1 MLQEDDPDDYVIG
14 TGHTCSVRDLC
25 EAAFSCV
32 GLDYRDYVIQDAK
45 YFRPAEV
52 DLLVAEPTK
61 AREKLGWVPQVSF
74 KQLVE
79 MMVEADLERQRA
91 RA

>member
-1 MLQEDDPDDYVIG
+1 MIG

-25 EAAFSCV
+25 EAAFGCV

-45 YFRPAEV
+45 FVRPAEV
-52 DLLVAEPTK
+52 DLLVADPTK
-61 AREKLGWVPQVSF
+61 AREKLGWVAQVSF
-74 KQLVE
+74 NRLVE

-91 RA
+91 RS